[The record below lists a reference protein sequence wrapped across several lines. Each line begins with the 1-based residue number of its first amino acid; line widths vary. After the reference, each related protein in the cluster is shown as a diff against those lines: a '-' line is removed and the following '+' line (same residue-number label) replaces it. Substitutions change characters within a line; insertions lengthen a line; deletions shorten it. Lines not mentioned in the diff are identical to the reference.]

1 MQLAKNEDDKWLY
14 ANVINK
20 MYVVFLLVHVIDKTN
35 IYFLDS
41 H

>member
-14 ANVINK
+14 ANVINQ